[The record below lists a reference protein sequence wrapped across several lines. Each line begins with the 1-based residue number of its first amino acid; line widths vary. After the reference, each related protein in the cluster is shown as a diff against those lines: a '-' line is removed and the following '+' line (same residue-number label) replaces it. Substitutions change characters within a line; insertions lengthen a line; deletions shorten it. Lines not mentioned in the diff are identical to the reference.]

1 MRLKN
6 PLCGSS
12 TLGRPSPPITSGPWW
27 SDRLY
32 PLLENYCHDSV
43 TVEVDGVTR
52 VLETIRETGEISSAA
67 LLAARL
73 EYVGLSTHRDGASG
87 AGGSD
92 VPSGPFLDRPIEI
105 VTYEE
110 SLRLPTH

>member
-6 PLCGSS
+6 PLCAIEHTGAAD
-12 TLGRPSPPITSGPWW
+12 PSHNLWALVVG
-27 SDRLY
+27 
-32 PLLENYCHDSV
+32 LENYCHDAV

-92 VPSGPFLDRPIEI
+92 VPSGPFLDR
-105 VTYEE
+105 
-110 SLRLPTH
+110 LQRLSRMRNP